1 MTTMTKLRLSIAA
14 CLTAILSFG
23 ALSISDKGV
32 LPGEWSKDFDSA
44 LKLSRERNHP
54 LLVICGG
61 KGCAFCQRLNKA
73 MGSADFLDWQK
84 DRKVFMVHLND
95 TDKEYKA
102 ARDFVREG
110 AKNVS
115 ASPLVCVYWP
125 KPSGEEV
132 RSTFSGRRGMMP
144 SPKNK
149 FLHIE
154 LINALDGVLAD
165 YIASTPGHGELRL
178 DPLRGAKKIS
188 FGVAGGAGHV
198 AMQPAN
204 GLLPDDNSIVRLLAT
219 NVSPESVFALWRDP
233 RGKAVAFTRQLE
245 VSSGMPEGTYVA
257 EYKAVPACAPPDFTV
272 PTTPI
277 WAKAGTRLN
286 HQVDIADSRR
296 PVSFRAQGLPFGISI
311 HPGTGFISGVA
322 WKPGTNRVSVTATSP
337 NPRHAPVTKS
347 FMLIVRPRK

>member
-73 MGSADFLDWQK
+73 MGSPDFIDWQK
-84 DRKVFMVHLND
+84 SRKVFMVHLND

-102 ARDFVREG
+102 ARDFIREG
-110 AKNVS
+110 AKHVS
-115 ASPLVCVYWP
+115 ASPLVCVYGP

-149 FLHIE
+149 FLHIA
-154 LINALDGVLAD
+154 LINALDGVWAD
-165 YIASTPGHGELRL
+165 
-178 DPLRGAKKIS
+178 
-188 FGVAGGAGHV
+188 
-198 AMQPAN
+198 
-204 GLLPDDNSIVRLLAT
+204 
-219 NVSPESVFALWRDP
+219 
-233 RGKAVAFTRQLE
+233 
-245 VSSGMPEGTYVA
+245 
-257 EYKAVPACAPPDFTV
+257 
-272 PTTPI
+272 
-277 WAKAGTRLN
+277 
-286 HQVDIADSRR
+286 
-296 PVSFRAQGLPFGISI
+296 
-311 HPGTGFISGVA
+311 
-322 WKPGTNRVSVTATSP
+322 
-337 NPRHAPVTKS
+337 
-347 FMLIVRPRK
+347 